1 MFEEHSDYIEIELE
15 EEPIELCN
23 LLKVLDLAETGG
35 QAKMLIGEGYVAVN
49 DALCT
54 VKRKKLYSGDTLSF
68 DGESY
73 RLTLAEGVEPAV
85 RPAPA
90 DEPKEVQTA
99 PTQRKKRNRSRKD
112 KKDSNTG
119 RKPISFG

>member
-1 MFEEHSDYIEIELE
+1 MLEQPLEYIEIELE

-49 DALCT
+49 GEPCT
-54 VKRKKLYSGDTLSF
+54 VKRKKLYAGDTLAF
-68 DGESY
+68 DGEHY
-73 RLTLAEGVEPAV
+73 QLTLAEGVEPV
-85 RPAPA
+85 ERPAPSRA
-90 DEPKEVQTA
+90 PNTEQDA

>member
-1 MFEEHSDYIEIELE
+1 MLEEHSDYIEIELE

-54 VKRKKLYSGDTLSF
+54 VKRKKLYAGDTLTF

-85 RPAPA
+85 RPAPV
-90 DEPKEVQTA
+90 ETSNEVQTA
-99 PTQRKKRNRSRKD
+99 PSQRKKRNRSRKD

>member
-1 MFEEHSDYIEIELE
+1 MLEQPLEYIEIELE

-35 QAKMLIGEGYVAVN
+35 QAKMLISEGYVAVN
-49 DALCT
+49 HELCT
-54 VKRKKLYSGDTLSF
+54 VKRKKLYAGDTLEF
-68 DGESY
+68 DGEHY
-73 RLTLAEGVEPAV
+73 QLTLAQGVKPAE
-85 RPAPA
+85 RPVHENPTNAVQDAPS
-90 DEPKEVQTA
+90 
-99 PTQRKKRNRSRKD
+99 QRKKRNRSRKD